1 MVQNYIIKNWKVL
14 FKIQWMGFG
23 IFSVLSFFYY
33 WDKAAHVYFNR
44 SLEIINFQS
53 IFSLLM
59 TWLFVSFTVLI
70 LIYPLPFLVQAYF
83 IRHQKGSGRRLFFL
97 FILYLSA
104 IASLFSLYI
113 IHSSHSI
120 KATVHSL

>member
-1 MVQNYIIKNWKVL
+1 MVKNYIIKNWMVL
-14 FKIQWMGFG
+14 LKIQWMGFS
-23 IFSVLSFFYY
+23 IFSILSLLYY
-33 WDKAAHVYFNR
+33 WDKPAHIYFNR

-59 TWLFVSFTVLI
+59 TLLFVCFTVII
-70 LIYPLPFLVQAYF
+70 LIYPLPFLVQTYF

-97 FILYLSA
+97 FILYLLA
-104 IASLFSLYI
+104 IVSLFSLYT

-120 KATVHSL
+120 KVTVHSL